1 MKGRGSAEFSLREFG
16 RRVESSIDFEFEAR
30 AGELAIK
37 FPADDN
43 LLVEAPLS
51 GEEASGSNMIQLQR
65 ITRDDFIIDY
75 APDRFPGLGDRYRI
89 KDIADDPEVVTELVR
104 RYLDG
109 VTRAGYIPNFEDT
122 SQRSPE
128 DYTPLEVQI
137 PYSPEEVDIPSP
149 EVDQGMS
156 R

>member
-1 MKGRGSAEFSLREFG
+1 MKGRGSAEFSRREFG

-30 AGELAIK
+30 AGELTIR
-37 FPADDN
+37 FPTDDN

-51 GEEASGSNMIQLQR
+51 GGEASGSNMIQLQR

-75 APDRFPGLGDRYRI
+75 APDRFSGLGDRYRI

-109 VTRAGYIPNFEDT
+109 VTRAGYIPNC
-122 SQRSPE
+122 
-128 DYTPLEVQI
+128 EVAQLNETALDVEMSF
-137 PYSPEEVDIPSP
+137 SPEEVTAPWP
-149 EVDQGMS
+149 EVERGMS